1 MNFLDHINSNMII
14 LLAFFGLLV
23 VLKAI
28 FGKRK
33 KKISGKFVPIPF
45 LNSRAEQNF
54 FTQLKNKLPDHI
66 YVVPKVRLADLCKPE
81 NPKNIVAFNKV
92 ARKHIDF
99 VLIEQ
104 SSSKIIAAIELDDK
118 SHQKRDNIRR
128 DKDKNYALSS
138 AGIKLYRVKAARS
151 YGKVIDSIFGELLA
165 VSSAPKKVNKSDSSQ
180 IKYPSYCPRC
190 ESDKFHKIDMRW
202 PNKGKF
208 YFHCKACSYQS
219 DSSA

>member
-54 FTQLKNKLPDHI
+54 FTQLNNKLPDHI

-81 NPKNIVAFNKV
+81 NPKNIVGFNKI

-104 SSSKIIAAIELDDK
+104 YSSKIIAAIELDDK
-118 SHQKRDNIRR
+118 SHQKRDNMRR

-138 AGIKLYRVKAARS
+138 ADIKLFRIKTAKNYSNEIGEVLAFIRFSPSQKA
-151 YGKVIDSIFGELLA
+151 DS
-165 VSSAPKKVNKSDSSQ
+165 
-180 IKYPSYCPRC
+180 
-190 ESDKFHKIDMRW
+190 
-202 PNKGKF
+202 KGKLSGLL
-208 YFHCKACSYQS
+208 KKIRE
-219 DSSA
+219 